1 MKKLG
6 HIHTMTMILIVMGIR
21 LIAYS
26 YLVNPWYTLP
36 IDLLNGLTLGVYWST
51 VRSIIYFLLFRL
63 FSYLVLL
70 FTVRWHRMQIS
81 PHHPKQQSHFKEFLV
96 RFLKE

>member
-1 MKKLG
+1 
-6 HIHTMTMILIVMGIR
+6 MTMILIVMGIR

-51 VRSIIYFLLFRL
+51 VRSIII
-63 FSYLVLL
+63 FSFSV
-70 FTVRWHRMQIS
+70 FFHI
-81 PHHPKQQSHFKEFLV
+81 
-96 RFLKE
+96 